1 MIASFMFVAMS
12 LMLPITQPPTPVN
25 AFAQFAG
32 NKFDS
37 WHISRRIVM
46 NLSPKIEPGAGYRPS
61 RMECQRAFQGSSY
74 RD

>member
-12 LMLPITQPPTPVN
+12 LTLPITQPPTPVN

-37 WHISRRIVM
+37 LHLSRRIEM
-46 NLSPKIEPGAGYRPS
+46 NLSPKIEPSAGYRPS